1 MSSKSIMC
9 STIENSADYNSFR
22 SSVPLRVIVV
32 DNTAFSPG
40 WKVYDCGPKHIRSPL
55 VFIPPVSGTADIF
68 FQLMLNLS
76 RKGYRTLAAEHPP
89 YWKVQDWCE
98 GFKKLLDHYEL
109 EKVHLFGASLGGF
122 LAQKFA
128 EHTVLR
134 PRVLSLFLCN
144 SFYDTSVFNY
154 SDTCAIFRILP
165 SVFLKKMV
173 TGSLPTENTDVDIG
187 NSIEFMI
194 RKLDSLQ
201 HSDIASRL
209 TLNCQDSKVDASLL
223 QELPIT
229 LMDVYDDYALSYHVQ
244 EMLVQLYPHAKRA
257 TLKSGGNFPYLS
269 RADEVTMHLQI
280 HLRAF
285 ESTPYSAKVTGE
297 LVFALEN
304 QTSEKVTEIS

>member
-1 MSSKSIMC
+1 MC
-9 STIENSADYNSFR
+9 SIIESSDAYSYFR
-22 SSVPLRVIVV
+22 SSVPLRVVVV
-32 DNTAFSPG
+32 DNSAFSPG

-55 VFIPPVSGTADIF
+55 VFIPPVSGTADIY

-76 RKGYRTLAAEHPP
+76 QKGYRTLSTEHPP

-122 LAQKFA
+122 LAQKFV
-128 EHTVLR
+128 EHTIFR
-134 PRVLSLFLCN
+134 PRVVSLFLCN
-144 SFYDTSVFNY
+144 SFHDTSVFSY
-154 SDTCAIFRILP
+154 SNTCAIFRVVP
-165 SVFLKKMV
+165 SVILRNMV
-173 TGSLPTENTDVDIG
+173 TGSLPTENADVDIQ
-187 NSIEFMI
+187 NSIEFMM

-201 HSDIASRL
+201 QSDIASRL
-209 TLNCQDSKVDASLL
+209 TLNCQGSKVDGSLL
-223 QELPIT
+223 QNIPVT

-244 EMLVQLYPHAKRA
+244 ELLVQLYPHAKRA

-269 RADEVTMHLQI
+269 RSDEVTMHLQI

-297 LVFALEN
+297 EVVAEN
-304 QTSEKVTEIS
+304 HMSESPAISAS

>member
-1 MSSKSIMC
+1 MC
-9 STIENSADYNSFR
+9 SIIESSDEYNYFR

-32 DNTAFSPG
+32 DNSAFSPG

-55 VFIPPVSGTADIF
+55 VFLPPVSGTADIF
-68 FQLMLNLS
+68 FHLMLDLS
-76 RKGYRTLAAEHPP
+76 RKGYRTLSAEHPP

-98 GFKKLLDHYEL
+98 GFKKLLDHYEF

-134 PRVLSLFLCN
+134 PRVVSLFLCN

-154 SDTCAIFRILP
+154 SETYAIFRILP
-165 SVFLKKMV
+165 CVLLKKMV
-173 TGSLPTENTDVDIG
+173 TGSLSVENTDVDIQ

-194 RKLDSLQ
+194 RKLDTLQ
-201 HSDIASRL
+201 QSDIASRL
-209 TLNCQDSKVDASLL
+209 TLNCQSSKVDPSLL
-223 QELPIT
+223 QGVPIT

-244 EMLVQLYPHAKRA
+244 ETLVRIYPHAKRA

-269 RADEVTMHLQI
+269 RCDECVMHLQI
-280 HLRAF
+280 HLRPF
-285 ESTPYSAKVTGE
+285 ENSPHSAKITGE
-297 LVFALEN
+297 IAVD
-304 QTSEKVTEIS
+304 TTEPCGSRDE